1 MVSPLLKATCGP
13 VAYWGSIPHAFTK
26 LTEGLSEKEKDMT
39 KEQRALGSAY
49 IVLSHLIRREEL
61 AEDKELIDVLNSVS
75 DLVGEALTTDT
86 MIFIAALSFIGL
98 DSEND

>member
-26 LTEGLSEKEKDMT
+26 PKEGLSEKEKDMT

-49 IVLSHLIRREEL
+49 IVLSHLIQREEL
-61 AEDKELIDVLNSVS
+61 AEDKELIDELNNVS
-75 DLVGEALTTDT
+75 TLVEEALTTE
-86 MIFIAALSFIGL
+86 MLVFIAALLSM
-98 DSEND
+98 